1 MISAFSFAA
10 ELSVFSAH
18 ISVNKLWI
26 LKFNFETF
34 KNWRMDL
41 ILSNPG
47 FHHLG
52 LQIFGTLDFK
62 TLWRC
67 RAVSPI
73 WRNFIDSAFS
83 QTVDKWRRF
92 QIKGDFIIYQTE
104 QNVTSMDYYPLLAE
118 HLQDLAST
126 RRISTF
132 DYILY
137 VGILCVEKYGNIKEF
152 LAVIR
157 IAGEHAERELEQ
169 MKRGK

>member
-1 MISAFSFAA
+1 
-10 ELSVFSAH
+10 
-18 ISVNKLWI
+18 
-26 LKFNFETF
+26 
-34 KNWRMDL
+34 MDL

-83 QTVDKWRRF
+83 ETFDKWRRF

-118 HLQDLAST
+118 QLQDLASAQ
-126 RRISTF
+126 RISTF

-137 VGILCVEKYGNIKEF
+137 FGNLCVEYYGNIKEF
-152 LAVIR
+152 LTVIR
-157 IAGEHAERELEQ
+157 IAGEHAEQELEQ
-169 MKRGK
+169 LKLSNKYVP

>member
-1 MISAFSFAA
+1 
-10 ELSVFSAH
+10 
-18 ISVNKLWI
+18 
-26 LKFNFETF
+26 
-34 KNWRMDL
+34 MDL

-52 LQIFGTLDFK
+52 LNIFLNMDFK

-67 RAVSPI
+67 RAVSSS

-83 QTVDKWRRF
+83 QSVNKWRRF
-92 QIKGDFIIYQTE
+92 QIKGDFIIYQTV
-104 QNVTSMDYYPLLAE
+104 QNVKSMDYHPLLAE
-118 HLQDLAST
+118 RLQYLAST
-126 RRISTF
+126 LNATQF
-132 DYILY
+132 DYTLF